1 MDKREEFLKLGYKK
15 EVLKEILGIIEN
27 NTVSQPVEIFLFKD
41 GKLFDLTCDDASFF
55 EEIVVNSVRE
65 FMKELESDDLA
76 EVQSYEDSIYD
87 KFINAIKPWRRACS
101 TSLQK
106 NKYGIVC
113 LVTTIS
119 RNF

>member
-1 MDKREEFLKLGYKK
+1 MGYKK
-15 EVLKEILGIIEN
+15 EVLNEICRILEN
-27 NTVSQPVEIFLFKD
+27 NTVSQPVEICLYKD

-87 KFINAIKPWRRACS
+87 KRFLYLEKQEVPPGS
-101 TSLQK
+101 
-106 NKYGIVC
+106 
-113 LVTTIS
+113 
-119 RNF
+119 